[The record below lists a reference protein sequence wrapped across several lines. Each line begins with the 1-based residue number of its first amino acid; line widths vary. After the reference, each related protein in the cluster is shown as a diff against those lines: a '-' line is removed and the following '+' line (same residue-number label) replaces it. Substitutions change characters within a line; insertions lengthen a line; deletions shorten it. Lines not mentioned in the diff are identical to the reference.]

1 MFFREEGEK
10 GEAMTGEGGEATAWG
25 EREAMAGE
33 EEEVIDST
41 LSEFVPKDKAINIIL
56 VHNCISI

>member
-1 MFFREEGEK
+1 
-10 GEAMTGEGGEATAWG
+10 
-25 EREAMAGE
+25 MAGE

-41 LSEFVPKDKAINIIL
+41 LSEFVQKDKAINIIL